1 MLNLRCK
8 AVLVLGLVMGLT
20 PTSAQV
26 NGRIS
31 GTVLDPSGAV
41 VAGANVHLLLP
52 DGKTAVLNTTTTSD
66 GIYSFIGVQPGTY
79 TVSVEAKGFS
89 TSTAAGVVVSP
100 IRETSLSPIKL
111 EIGTVSTTV
120 EVITAAQNVQTGN
133 AEVMSTITNSQ
144 IDLLPALN
152 RDVLQLIT
160 SQAGVTS
167 SSPLSNGNDNVINGL
182 RSTYTNITLDGINIQ
197 DNLFRE
203 NGVGFSPNLL
213 RNEQVAEI
221 TLSTSNSLSTVGGG
235 ASQVN
240 FVSRSGSNTYH
251 GELFWYN
258 RNNAAAANTWFNNQS
273 GVAKPFLNQN
283 VFGGNLGGPIK
294 HDKLFFFGDYETL
307 LNHQQTS
314 LNRVILTPDARNG
327 IFTYTTTGGAVQKVN
342 LLTLRGAAIDPVI
355 QKMLAILPTQ
365 FNNFRIGDSSSTL
378 LRNTAGYQFNQRDN
392 STLKN
397 LTGKI
402 DYYATAKNVFA
413 GSLHVTS
420 HNTDRPTVTGA
431 NSYGIIPS
439 VYNDDL
445 VKLFSLSWRWSPSA
459 TFTNELR
466 GGANL
471 APASFKT
478 RDTPPAFFA
487 ANSSLL
493 WDSPVPEFL
502 PQGRSA
508 KTITIGD
515 TASYIRG
522 RHNFQFGFNT
532 QTVRIQAYD
541 AGGTVPLYSLAM
553 GTGQNALTGS
563 DLAGISSADLASAN
577 TMLASLGG
585 FVNAYSETFNV
596 ASRTSGFMNGAQ
608 NIRNWR
614 YGTYAGFGQDQWK
627 VMRRLTLTLGVRWD
641 YFKPVDEANGLVLMP
656 VLQNGN
662 TIATL
667 LSNASLDFAGSGTPR
682 PIYNKDLNNFAPNFG
697 FAWDVFGNG
706 RTAVRGGFSINYVD
720 DDNIAVVNNSANTNS
735 GLSTVASVTGLSGR
749 LSAGLPAIPNPT
761 FKVPITEADNYKVNP
776 AANAMGLVD
785 PNLRTPYVEQWN
797 FSIEHEFKNTLF
809 AVRYIGNHGT
819 KEIRVQDFNQVN
831 INANGFLADF
841 QRARTNGN
849 LARAA
854 TGVFN
859 PAYNSAIAGSQPL
872 TVFPL
877 LSQGGLLTNGTIRT
891 QIDQGTPGTLAT
903 TYTTN
908 GLNGAVNFFP
918 NQYILGGNL
927 TGNYSNSTYN
937 ALQIEVRHRYR
948 SGLQFQ
954 GNYTFSKALSDSLG
968 DQQSRFEPF
977 LDGTNPSLE
986 RARVPYDLTHVF
998 NFNGSYELPFG
1009 AGHRL
1014 LSHNPI
1020 LSRIV
1025 GGWRLAS
1032 NVTWQSGAPFSIL
1045 SLRGTLNRS
1054 GNRSA
1059 QNTASTSLTGDQLD
1073 SVVGFYMTG
1082 NGPYFVNPANI
1093 TADGRGT
1100 VQEGQAAFSNQV
1112 FTNPGPGSVGTL
1124 QRRFFNNPSAFG
1136 LDGSIQKV
1144 TRITETHTIEFR
1156 AEAVN
1161 ALNHST
1167 FYTGESY
1174 NGGAPQSFFNINST
1188 TFGRVNNSFFG
1199 ARIMQFGL
1207 RYRF

>member
-1 MLNLRCK
+1 MLNHRYA
-8 AVLVLGLVMGLT
+8 AVIFLGLIAGLT
-20 PTSAQV
+20 TLVAQV
-26 NGRIS
+26 TGRIS
-31 GTVLDPSGAV
+31 GTVVDPSSAV
-41 VAGANVHLLLP
+41 VANANVHLLLP
-52 DGKTAVLNTTTTSD
+52 DGKTAVLTTTTTSE
-66 GIYSFIGVQPGTY
+66 GIYSFLGVQPGTY

-89 TSTAAGVVVSP
+89 TSTMAGVIVSP
-100 IRETSLSPIKL
+100 IRETSLAPIKL

-120 EVITAAQNVQTGN
+120 EVITATQAVQTGN
-133 AEVMSTITNSQ
+133 AEVTSTISNAQ

-160 SQAGVTS
+160 TQAGVTS

-182 RSTYTNITLDGINIQ
+182 RSTYTNVTLDGINIQ

-213 RNEQVAEI
+213 RNDQVAEI
-221 TLSTSNSLSTVGGG
+221 TVETSNSLSSVGGG

-240 FVSRSGSNTYH
+240 FVSRSGSNTFH

-294 HDKLFFFGDYETL
+294 HDKLFFFADYETL
-307 LNHQQTS
+307 LNHQQTT
-314 LNRVILTPDARNG
+314 LNRVVLTPDARNG

-342 LLTLRGAAIDPVI
+342 LLTLRGAGIDPVI

-365 FNNFRIGDSSSTL
+365 FNNFRTGDSSSTL

-397 LTGKI
+397 VTGKV
-402 DYYATAKNVFA
+402 DYYASAKNVFT
-413 GSLHVTS
+413 GSLHLTS
-420 HNTDRPTVTGA
+420 HNTDRPSVGQGF
-431 NSYGIIPS
+431 GIIPA

-478 RDTPPAFFA
+478 RDTPPSFFA

-493 WDSPVPEFL
+493 WDTPVNEFL
-502 PQGRSA
+502 PQGRNA

-515 TASYIRG
+515 TASYLRG
-522 RHNFQFGFNT
+522 SHNFQFGFNT
-532 QTVRIQAYD
+532 QTVRIQSYD
-541 AGGTVPLYSLAM
+541 AGGTVPAYSLAM

-563 DLAGISSADLASAN
+563 DLTGISSADLNTAN

-585 FVNAYSETFNV
+585 FVNSYSEVFNV
-596 ASRTSGFMNGAQ
+596 STRTSGFVNGAQ

-614 YGTYAGFGQDQWK
+614 YGTYAGFGHDQWK

-667 LSNASLDFAGSGTPR
+667 LSNASLDFAGSGTSR
-682 PIYNKDLNNFAPNFG
+682 PIYNKDLNNFAPNVG

-720 DDNIAVVNNSANTNS
+720 DDNIAVVNNSAATNS
-735 GLSTVASVTGLSGR
+735 GLSTTVSAAGLSGR
-749 LSAGLPAIPNPT
+749 LSTNLPSIPNPT
-761 FKVPITEADNYKVNP
+761 FKVPITESANYALNSG
-776 AANAMGLVD
+776 NAMGLVD

-859 PAYNSAIAGSQPL
+859 PAYNPNIAGSQPL

-877 LSQGGLLTNGTIRT
+877 LASGGLLTNGTIRT
-891 QIDQGTPGTLAT
+891 QIDQGAPGTLAT
-903 TYTTN
+903 TYQTN
-908 GLNGAVNFFP
+908 GLNGSVNFFP
-918 NQYILGGNL
+918 NPYILGGNL

-954 GNYTFSKALSDSLG
+954 ANYTYSKALSDSLG

-977 LDGTNPSLE
+977 LDATNPSLE

-1009 AGHRL
+1009 TGHQL
-1014 LSHNPI
+1014 LSHNAI
-1020 LSRIV
+1020 VSRIV

-1032 NVTWQSGAPFSIL
+1032 TVTWQSGAPFSIL

-1073 SVVGFYMTG
+1073 SVVGLYMTG
-1082 NGPYFVNPANI
+1082 NGPYFINPANI
-1093 TADGRGT
+1093 TPDGRGT
-1100 VQEGQAAFSNQV
+1100 VQEGQAAFSNQA

-1124 QRRFFNNPSAFG
+1124 QRRFFNNPSAFD

-1144 TRITETHTIEFR
+1144 TRITENHTIEFR
-1156 AEAVN
+1156 AEAIN

-1167 FYTGESY
+1167 FYNGESF

>member
-8 AVLVLGLVMGLT
+8 AVIVLGLVLGLT
-20 PTSAQV
+20 PTFAQV

-52 DGKTAVLNTTTTSD
+52 DGKTAVLNTTTTRD

-307 LNHQQTS
+307 LEHQQTS
-314 LNRVILTPDARNG
+314 LNRVVLTPDARNG
-327 IFTYTTTGGAVQKVN
+327 IFTYTAAGGAVQKVN
-342 LLTLRGAAIDPVI
+342 LLTLRSAGIDPVI

-365 FNNFRIGDSSSTL
+365 FNNFRVGDSSSTL
-378 LRNTAGYQFNQRDN
+378 LRNTAGYQFNQRN
-392 STLKN
+392 NQTLKN

-402 DYYATAKNVFA
+402 DYYVSSKNVLT

-420 HNTDRPTVTGA
+420 HNTDRPTVG
-431 NSYGIIPS
+431 NSFGIVPA

-466 GGANL
+466 GGANF

-493 WDSPVPEFL
+493 WDSPVNEFL
-502 PQGRSA
+502 PQGRNA

-522 RHNFQFGFNT
+522 SHNFQFGFNT
-532 QTVRIQAYD
+532 QTVRIEAYD
-541 AGGTVPLYSLAM
+541 AGGTVPLYNLGM

-563 DLAGISSADLASAN
+563 DLAGISSADLSSAN

-585 FVNAYSETFNV
+585 FVNSYSEVFNV
-596 ASRTSGFMNGAQ
+596 ASRTSGFVNGSQ

-614 YGTYAGFGQDQWK
+614 YGTYAGFGHDQWK

-662 TIATL
+662 TIATM
-667 LSNASLDFAGSGTPR
+667 LSNASLDFAGSGTSR

-706 RTAVRGGFSINYVD
+706 HTAVRGGFSINYVD

-735 GLSTVASVTGLSGR
+735 GLSTTASVSGLSGR
-749 LSAGLPAIPNPT
+749 LSAGLPAISNPT

-776 AANAMGLVD
+776 AANAMGLIE

-841 QRARTNGN
+841 LRARSNGN
-849 LARAA
+849 LSRAA

-859 PAYNSAIAGSQPL
+859 PAYNPNIAGSQPL

-877 LSQGGLLTNGTIRT
+877 LGGNPAGLLTNGQIRT
-891 QIDQGTPGTLAT
+891 AIDQGAPGTLAT
-903 TYTTN
+903 LYQTN

-918 NQYILGGNL
+918 NPYILGANL

-937 ALQIEVRHRYR
+937 ALQVEVRHRYR

-954 GNYTFSKALSDSLG
+954 ANYTYSKALSDSLG

-1009 AGHRL
+1009 TGHRL
-1014 LSHNPI
+1014 LSRNSI

-1025 GGWRLAS
+1025 GGWHLAS
-1032 NVTWQSGAPFSIL
+1032 TVTWQSGAPFSIL

-1082 NGPYFVNPANI
+1082 NGPYFINPANI
-1093 TADGRGT
+1093 TPDGRGT
-1100 VQEGQAAFSNQV
+1100 VQEGQAAFSGQA

-1156 AEAVN
+1156 AEAIN

-1167 FYTGESY
+1167 FYNGESF